1 MYKITEKFKSFFN
14 VNKLEITENVMKYL
28 CGVRYPQNYLEG
40 KFLVGYRDGNYTG
53 YVDFGNGKIS
63 TFKIGDIF
71 MLTDDKNN
79 ISLECLDIIHTK
91 EFIEEL
97 RQHINYIYD
106 EISYVGG
113 HLHIVL
119 DDGNT
124 DDSSIQWCLD
134 KIKTEENYIYKHVYT
149 RCCELLLQIPE
160 NIRSQY
166 TKELYCEG
174 E

>member
-1 MYKITEKFKSFFN
+1 MYRITDRFQSFFN
-14 VNKLEITENVMKYL
+14 SNKLEITEDVMKYL

-40 KFLVGYRDGNYTG
+40 KFLVGHRGGNYLG

-63 TFKIGDIF
+63 EFKIGDI
-71 MLTDDKNN
+71 LALVDDKGSM
-79 ISLECLDIIHTK
+79 ILEQSDVVRTK
-91 EFIEEL
+91 EFMEEL
-97 RQHINYIYD
+97 RQYINYIYG

-134 KIKTEENYIYKHVYT
+134 KIKTEENYIDKHVYT